1 MYPTIYNL
9 SVLCTYFFISLECK
23 LKLPKEI
30 YDELVQDTT
39 LDQSILDGLISRCVF
54 TIHDREEIIG
64 QLTQMGKNKLFLDIL
79 EDRPYNGVGI
89 LRECFTEDMV
99 YQQLVAKMSKFDKR
113 NIVVPVIS
121 SEEPVISSVEPV
133 ISSHLSGK
141 L

>member
-1 MYPTIYNL
+1 MYPTIYNI
-9 SVLCTYFFISLECK
+9 SVICTYFFISLECR

-54 TIHDREEIIG
+54 TIHDREEILG
-64 QLTQMGKNKLFLDIL
+64 QLTRTGRNKILLDIL
-79 EDRPYNGVGI
+79 EDRPYDAVGI
-89 LRECFTEDMV
+89 LRECLTEDMV

-113 NIVVPVIS
+113 NIV
-121 SEEPVISSVEPV
+121 EPV
-133 ISSHLSGK
+133 ISSHSFGK